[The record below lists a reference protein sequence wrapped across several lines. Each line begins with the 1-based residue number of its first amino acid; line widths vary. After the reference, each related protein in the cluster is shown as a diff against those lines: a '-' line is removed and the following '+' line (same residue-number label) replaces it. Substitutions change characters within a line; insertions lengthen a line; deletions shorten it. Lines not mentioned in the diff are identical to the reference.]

1 MKVKV
6 ISVQEQDFNGTKM
19 YKINVLLSDG
29 SVGHVYSKEDCI
41 KAGQEITLTIY
52 VRNDGKFGVRPVSQR

>member
-19 YKINVLLSDG
+19 NRVNVLCADG
-29 SVGHVYSKEDCI
+29 SVGHVYSKEDI
-41 KAGQEITLTIY
+41 KAGQEITLVIY
-52 VRNDGKFGVRPVSQR
+52 ARNDGKFGVRPARQ